1 MALERIEKDRFMKLI
16 TTAIEK
22 GHEWVLITDEEGR
35 ILYVNRAV
43 EEISGYSQKELLG
56 KTPRVFKSGYHDVH
70 FYKKLWRTI
79 KSGEPFQAVIINR
92 KKDGGPFYLDQAI
105 IPVSVGEGRFVAIST
120 SSGSVM
126 PSQSFPTGKGS

>member
-1 MALERIEKDRFMKLI
+1 MKLI

-70 FYKKLWRTI
+70 FYEKLWRTI
-79 KSGEPFQAVIINR
+79 KSGEPFQV
-92 KKDGGPFYLDQAI
+92 FYLNQAI